1 MMNKWLMKME
11 HNGVKVETVIEKTDI
26 LEGETL
32 RGSLYINFVEEEMID
47 VISLQVFRASSD
59 GPVLIGK
66 HSVEPIGNIHSKET
80 EIIPFELIPDERWI
94 CQSNER
100 LIFKT
105 LVQFLDGSEW
115 DDEGIISYEP
125 ASYI

>member
-1 MMNKWLMKME
+1 MSKWIMKME

-32 RGSLYINFVEEEMID
+32 TGSLYINFVEQEVID
-47 VISLQVFRASSD
+47 VISLQVFRASLKEHI
-59 GPVLIGK
+59 LIGK

-80 EIIPFELIPDERWI
+80 EIISFELIPDERWV
-94 CQSNER
+94 CQSHER

-105 LVQFLDGSEW
+105 VVQFLDGSEW